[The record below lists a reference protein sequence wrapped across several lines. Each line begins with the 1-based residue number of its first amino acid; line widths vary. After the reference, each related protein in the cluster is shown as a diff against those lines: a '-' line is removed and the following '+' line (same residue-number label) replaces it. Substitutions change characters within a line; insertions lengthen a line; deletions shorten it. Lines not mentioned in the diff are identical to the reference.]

1 MTGPYLVRA
10 GILRAGKPGATI
22 AQAEWMNRNI
32 PARTPPVVLP
42 PIDDPTVHAEI
53 ARLARRYQDAGGLG
67 MEVLNI
73 IGGKAEGLIERLPE
87 PVRARIDRLT
97 TTGLNG
103 AFHAATRTRR
113 LVKDRGDWFNRLL
126 STASG
131 AIGGFAGIAG
141 ATLELPITIT
151 LLLRAILDIAAE
163 HGLDP
168 DSDEVRAEALR
179 IFASAG
185 PLADDDGADLGLLAA
200 RLTITGP
207 SLHGL
212 IAKVAPKLSATMAQK
227 LAAQATPVLGAAAG
241 AAINSS
247 FTRYYQELARVNFGL
262 MRLARE
268 TGLPR
273 EALVEALELR
283 MNQIRS
289 RDRRDSAA

>member
-1 MTGPYLVRA
+1 
-10 GILRAGKPGATI
+10 
-22 AQAEWMNRNI
+22 MNRNV
-32 PARTPPVVLP
+32 PARKAPVVLP

-53 ARLARRYQDAGGLG
+53 ARLARRYKDAGGLG
-67 MEVLNI
+67 MEILNT

-87 PVRARIDRLT
+87 PVRSRIDRIT
-97 TTGLNG
+97 TAGLNG
-103 AFHAATRTRR
+103 AFDAATRTRR

-141 ATLELPITIT
+141 ASLELPVTIT

-163 HGLDP
+163 HGFDP

-179 IFASAG
+179 VFASAG

-200 RLTITGP
+200 RMSITGTT
-207 SLHGL
+207 LQGL
-212 IAKVAPKLSATMAQK
+212 ITKVAPKLSATMAQK

-241 AAINSS
+241 AAINYS

-283 MNQIRS
+283 MRQLDGKERRS
-289 RDRRDSAA
+289 A